1 MDEWPASWAGTAA
14 DEAVGRALVLRLR
27 PFMRCL
33 HEQKL
38 AAKTVRRHLDNLWV
52 IGGEIIRQIGYD
64 PTERVEPAN
73 DLLLE
78 AIAGGEA
85 PLVHDFTDGHQASL
99 DSTARKLRHFLSAQD
114 QRRRT

>member
-14 DEAVGRALVLRLR
+14 DEPVGRALVLRLR
-27 PFMRCL
+27 PFLRYL

-38 AAKTVRRHLDNLWV
+38 SAKTVRRHLDSLWA
-52 IGGEIIRQIGYD
+52 IGGEVIRQIGYE
-64 PTERVEPAN
+64 PTARVKPAN

-85 PLVHDFTDGHQASL
+85 PLVHDLVDGHQASL
-99 DSTARKLRHFLSAQD
+99 DATARKLLLFLSAQD
-114 QRRRT
+114 PQSRT